1 MYNNLGDL
9 MRLRNIKDASHII
22 NKSRYVI
29 KNYNNDFKNNHRI
42 EIEIGMGKGDFLIT
56 KALQNPHINF
66 IGIEKYASVL
76 VSVIKKLE
84 DIEIPNL
91 RIMNIDAINIDDY
104 FNNNIS
110 KIYINFADPWPKKRH
125 YKRRLTSNVF
135 LPKYAKVF
143 KDDHIIELKTDNR
156 ILFEYSLV
164 NLSQKDYQLDVVKLD
179 LYSDLDE
186 DNIATE
192 YEKKFVAKGIPIYK
206 LVARHT
212 IDNKNRK

>member
-1 MYNNLGDL
+1 
-9 MRLRNIKDASHII
+9 MRLRNIKDASNII
-22 NKSRYVI
+22 NKSKYVI
-29 KNYNNDFKNNHRI
+29 KNYNDDFKNDHRI

-56 KALQNPHINF
+56 KALQNPDINF

-84 DIEIPNL
+84 DMVIPNL

-104 FNNNIS
+104 FNSNIS

-125 YKRRLTSNVF
+125 SKRRLTSDIF
-135 LPKYAKVF
+135 LSKYIKIF
-143 KDDHIIELKTDNR
+143 KDDYMIELKTDNR
-156 ILFEYSLV
+156 TLFEYSLV
-164 NLSQKDYQLDVVKLD
+164 NLSKNNYHLDVVKLD
-179 LYSDLDE
+179 LYNDLDK
-186 DNIATE
+186 DNVATE

-206 LVARHT
+206 LVARHL